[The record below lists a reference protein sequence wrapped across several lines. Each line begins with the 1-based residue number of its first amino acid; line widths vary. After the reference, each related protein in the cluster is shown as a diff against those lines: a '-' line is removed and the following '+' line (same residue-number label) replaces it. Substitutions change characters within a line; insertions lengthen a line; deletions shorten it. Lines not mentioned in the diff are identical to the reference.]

1 MARWPVVRRRRRFL
15 AVAAL
20 AVSVIVVVPVVD
32 PPPSSAAAATVAAD
46 SFTRALS
53 GSWGS
58 AVTGGPW
65 TTEGSTAPYSVDGTA
80 GLMVLDTPGANR
92 AAALPATVAL
102 EVDVAFEVALD
113 RAPTGSSV
121 WAYGEARRTASGSYR
136 LKVRLA
142 PNGGVYL
149 QASRVVGTTE
159 SPLGS
164 EVAVSGLSHLS
175 GAVRVRG
182 QITGTAPTSL
192 RLRAWRTGAS
202 EPADWPLSATDS
214 TAALQTSGAIGLRAY
229 ASRSLT
235 NAPITTRFDELLAV
249 DVAAAGPPS
258 PPPSTTIA
266 TDAFERTT
274 ATGWGTADK
283 GGPWSIIGSS
293 SQYRVDG
300 TTGVMSLSAAGT
312 GRAAWLPG
320 TVPRDTSMAA
330 TVSVDRIPNGSS
342 IWAYLEARRSSSS
355 AAYRLKL
362 RIGPDAGAYLRVSRV
377 MAGSETNL
385 AAEVRLTGVTVT
397 PGLRLRVRG
406 EASGADPTTLRARG
420 WVDGQVEPGTWA
432 ISVSDATASLQGT
445 APVGL
450 SSYLSSGATNP
461 PISMRFDD
469 LEVTDLDQTSA
480 VLVGAGDIG
489 VCGSTAD
496 ESTAALLD
504 GIAGTIFTAG
514 DNAYPSGTPS
524 QFQDCYGPSWGRHL
538 SRTRPASGNHE
549 YDTPGATGYFGYFG
563 ALAGDPAK
571 GWYAYDLGAWRIRVL
586 NSNCAQ
592 IGGCG
597 AGSAQQAWLE
607 SDIAAYPASCSAAVW
622 HQARFSSGAHGDQ
635 AVVAP
640 LWNALYAAGTEVVI
654 AGHDHDY
661 ERFAPMDATGAID
674 PTQGIR
680 SFVVGT
686 GGVGL
691 RPFATVRAGSEV
703 RDASTQGVLRLTL
716 RDDGYDW
723 SFIPI
728 PGRTFTD
735 NGSGTCH

>member
-1 MARWPVVRRRRRFL
+1 MVRGRRRLL

-46 SFTRALS
+46 SFTRSLS
-53 GSWGS
+53 SSWGS

-65 TTEGSTAPYSVDGTA
+65 TTEGSTGPYSVDGTA

-214 TAALQTSGAIGLRAY
+214 TAALQTSGAIGVRAY

-249 DVAAAGPPS
+249 DLAAAPPPP

-266 TDAFERTT
+266 ADAFGRTI
-274 ATGWGTADK
+274 ATGWGTADT
-283 GGPWSIIGSS
+283 GGPWSITGSS
-293 SQYRVDG
+293 SRYRVDG
-300 TTGVMSLSAAGT
+300 SSGVMSLATVGAG
-312 GRAAWLPG
+312 RSAWLPG
-320 TVPRDTSMAA
+320 AALRDASMSAS
-330 TVSVDRIPNGSS
+330 VSVDRIPTGSS
-342 IWAYLEARRSSSS
+342 IWAYLELRRSSS
-355 AAYRLKL
+355 ATYRLKL

-377 MAGSETNL
+377 MAGSEIDL
-385 AAEVRLTGVTVT
+385 AAEVRLSGVVVG
-397 PGLRLRVRG
+397 PGSRLRMRGEASSTQPTTLRVRG
-406 EASGADPTTLRARG
+406 WP
-420 WVDGQVEPGTWA
+420 DGQPEPVTWA
-432 ISVSDATASLQGT
+432 ISVTDATTSLQGP
-445 APVGL
+445 ASAGL
-450 SSYLSSGATNP
+450 ASYLSSSATNH

-469 LEVTDLDQTSA
+469 LAVTDLDQSSA

-504 GIAGTIFTAG
+504 GISGTVFTAG
-514 DNAYPSGTPS
+514 DTVYPNGTATEY
-524 QFQDCYGPSWGRHL
+524 QQCYAPSWGRHL
-538 SRTRPASGNHE
+538 GRTRPAVGNHE
-549 YDTPGATGYFGYFG
+549 YHTPGAAGYFGYFG
-563 ALAGDPAK
+563 AAAGDPAA
-571 GWYAYDLGAWRIRVL
+571 GWYAYDLGVWRIRVL
-586 NSNCAQ
+586 NSNCTQ

-597 AGSAQQAWLE
+597 PGSAQYAWLQ
-607 SDIAAYPASCSAAVW
+607 SDLAAHSQRCSAAIW
-622 HQARFSSGAHGDQ
+622 HHPRWSSGQHGD
-635 AVVAP
+635 ATVVAP
-640 LWNALYAAGTEVVI
+640 LWEALHAAGTELVI
-654 AGHDHDY
+654 TGHDHDY
-661 ERFAPMDATGAID
+661 ERFAPLDATGGPD
-674 PTQGIR
+674 PSGGIR

-686 GGVGL
+686 GGIGL
-691 RPFATVRAGSEV
+691 RGFGTVRAGSEA
-703 RDASTQGVLRLTL
+703 RSASTHGVLRLAL
-716 RDDGYDW
+716 RSDSYDW